1 MSPRPG
7 RQILTAITRIRAALV
22 YRAVIFSGR
31 LYALRARQRR
41 RADVTENP
49 RELFDPLGARRT
61 SDPNLLIPLGPVVE
75 NLTANRDPRRPR
87 SSSGSVA
94 PGLGRGS
101 RLGLRLGSRE
111 RHSLRLNYVRRL
123 AGTLRHKAHAAHR
136 APHRVVRRS
145 SL

>member
-75 NLTANRDPRRPR
+75 NLTANRDPPSTSILKRFGCAGAWAREQARTAPREPGAPQPPPQLRSPPRR
-87 SSSGSVA
+87 
-94 PGLGRGS
+94 
-101 RLGLRLGSRE
+101 
-111 RHSLRLNYVRRL
+111 
-123 AGTLRHKAHAAHR
+123 HAS
-136 APHRVVRRS
+136 PQS
-145 SL
+145 